1 MNARDL
7 LSGACGGGL
16 AVLISQPIDVVRV
29 QLQTMPG
36 SSSAVATAR
45 TLVQQRGI
53 LSLWRGTTPPLLG
66 AGLLMSVFRTT
77 QQSTSRV
84 FGEDGSFVKFAAAGA
99 IGGLAQAPLAV
110 PVEHLKVRL
119 QVCQAQWCSCGIV
132 PLARHIVSVAG
143 VGALWRGWAPT
154 VMRDVIGFGLFFGC
168 TDYVLARTSPTGR
181 RGDASF
187 VASFAAGCGLF
198 FCVFPLDVIKVR
210 LQGDS
215 LLKPAYTGVLDCLRQ
230 TVRAGGVGTLF
241 NGFALTAIGF
251 ATPKNGAKLLGFD
264 LVSRCL

>member
-154 VMRDVIGFGLFFGC
+154 VMRDVVSTPSPRRRRVTRLSSPAHRPLAGADWIRPVLWLHRLRARSHLPHRPARRRQLCRELRRRLRSGLDLLRLRHPKTRSVFGC
-168 TDYVLARTSPTGR
+168 KIG
-181 RGDASF
+181 
-187 VASFAAGCGLF
+187 
-198 FCVFPLDVIKVR
+198 
-210 LQGDS
+210 S
-215 LLKPAYTGVLDCLRQ
+215 LLKPCQ
-230 TVRAGGVGTLF
+230 Q
-241 NGFALTAIGF
+241 
-251 ATPKNGAKLLGFD
+251 
-264 LVSRCL
+264 SR